1 LTEIEEIKRTILEL
15 NLAVSPE
22 KLESLFDKTETQF
35 IDLKDFQI
43 ENMDYLKESESPIDR
58 LKVYDPE
65 RRHQLKRYKKTLNK
79 VKNGNYSPVLIL
91 NANDS
96 FYLIAGNTRCMICQ
110 LLNKLVKAKILTFL
124 SF

>member
-1 LTEIEEIKRTILEL
+1 LTEIEEIKRTISEL

-22 KLESLFDKTETQF
+22 KLESLFDETETQF
-35 IDLKDFQI
+35 INLKDFQI

-65 RRHQLKRYKKTLNK
+65 CRHQLKRYKKTLNK

-91 NANDS
+91 NVNDF

-110 LLNKLVKAKILTFL
+110 LLNKLVKVKIL